1 MQPIKKLFLPI
12 DSWIANYQITKCV
25 LHLDYASKPKN
36 WTETIYEWNPQLLSC
51 QPNTKWRGG
60 RGETIDSNSNIIRL
74 SFEKRYRIE
83 GGKIR
88 VTMRW
93 FVEIYRVCHAIRQ
106 ISSLTWK
113 GSGNGWTGRKG
124 VTTNNLLS
132 CSLPSPSPFVGRR
145 ESSDISFHLFV
156 PLFVRIEQPSPL
168 LQFETPSNLLLRTC
182 LAFDPALP
190 YCPHWYRRL

>member
-1 MQPIKKLFLPI
+1 MFYIWTTPANLKIELKPSMSEIRNYLVANPIQNGGEEGEKRSI
-12 DSWIANYQITKCV
+12 RI
-25 LHLDYASKPKN
+25 
-36 WTETIYEWNPQLLSC
+36 LLSFDYRS
-51 QPNTKWRGG
+51 KR
-60 RGETIDSNSNIIRL
+60 NIGSR
-74 SFEKRYRIE
+74 